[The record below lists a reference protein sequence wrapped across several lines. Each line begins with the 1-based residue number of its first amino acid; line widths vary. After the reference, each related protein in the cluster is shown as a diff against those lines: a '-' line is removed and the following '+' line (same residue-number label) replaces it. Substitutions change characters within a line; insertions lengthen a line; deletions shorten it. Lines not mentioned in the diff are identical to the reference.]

1 MNLGLTRLFNLSV
14 LIVCTFTAISV
25 MGLTTKRLVT
35 MSGELSQSSFY
46 GVSKVIDTATHVW
59 GNGGA
64 DFPFAIDP
72 PPELKDNSGV
82 GDLKALMDTSGV
94 ATTLITQPINYKFDH
109 SYLDSVLDRQRF
121 YGIFLLNPRLSVED
135 GQDYIDS
142 FKDRGYVGM
151 RLNPALFP
159 EGESMSGDRGLA
171 LYGHAGKQGL
181 PVNVMCFSGG
191 ITKYYDEIVRLLDS
205 HPQTNLAIDHVG
217 FFLQDDKIDEKSFE
231 LLLSLSKYPQVF
243 VKFSAL
249 FRLSL
254 ENIAPFMELD
264 KRLVALKNAY
274 GADRIMIGSDYP
286 FTQLNGGYK
295 NVIESYAQWPMSKDA
310 FTIDDWS
317 MILGG
322 TASKL
327 YNII

>member
-109 SYLDSVLDRQRF
+109 SYLDSILDRQRF
-121 YGIFLLNPRLSVED
+121 YGIFLINPQLSIDD
-135 GQDYIDS
+135 GCNAINR
-142 FKDRGYVGM
+142 FKDKGYVGM
-151 RLNPALFP
+151 RLNPALFV
-159 EGESMSGDRGLA
+159 EGESMSSDRGLA
-171 LYGHAGKQGL
+171 LYGHAGNQGL

-191 ITKYYDEIVRLLDS
+191 IAKYFDDIVRLLET
-205 HPQTNLAIDHVG
+205 HPQTKLAIDHVG
-217 FFLQDDKIDEKSFE
+217 FFLQDGKIDEKSFE

-254 ENIAPFMELD
+254 NAVAPYIELD
-264 KRLVALKNAY
+264 QRLVDVKSVF
-274 GADRIMIGSDYP
+274 GADRMMIGSDYP
-286 FTQLNGGYK
+286 FTQVNGGYED
-295 NVIESYAQWPMSKDA
+295 VIGSYAQWPLSRDA
-310 FTIDDWS
+310 LTMDDWS
-317 MILGG
+317 MLLGG
-322 TASKL
+322 TAGKL
-327 YNII
+327 YSI